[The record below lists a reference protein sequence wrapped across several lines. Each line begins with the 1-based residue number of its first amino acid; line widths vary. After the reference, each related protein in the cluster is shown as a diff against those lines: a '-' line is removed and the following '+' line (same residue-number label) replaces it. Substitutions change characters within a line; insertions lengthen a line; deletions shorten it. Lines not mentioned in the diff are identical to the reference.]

1 MLLTPS
7 GSLKKSKTKFLK
19 VPRYKWNH
27 SCPQSM
33 GWSKNGS
40 KRELYRTTI
49 LPQETRKISDK
60 QPNLYLKQL
69 KKKEQTKPKLVQGK
83 K

>member
-1 MLLTPS
+1 
-7 GSLKKSKTKFLK
+7 
-19 VPRYKWNH
+19 
-27 SCPQSM
+27 M

>member
-1 MLLTPS
+1 MDKNQRLN
-7 GSLKKSKTKFLK
+7 LKKYLDTNENEITVVQNL
-19 VPRYKWNH
+19 WG
-27 SCPQSM
+27 C
-33 GWSKNGS
+33 SKNSS

-69 KKKEQTKPKLVQGK
+69 KKKEQTKPKLVRGK
-83 K
+83 N